1 MRFPDLEKI
10 MEFLL
15 LISYFIHWVYYPNIA
30 TNCAFD
36 MHKQERGRQGGRE
49 AEREKREKEQ
59 EIEQLF
65 FFCQRLLQLAHV
77 TMLKSFAD
85 QIFVPV
91 TPMPGITTSFNQFM
105 ESSVSKVKIYCP
117 VHSKDP
123 II

>member
-1 MRFPDLEKI
+1 

-59 EIEQLF
+59 ERAAF
-65 FFCQRLLQLAHV
+65 FFSARDCFNWPMSPCLKALQIKSLCQSLQCQVLPLPSISLWNH
-77 TMLKSFAD
+77 LF
-85 QIFVPV
+85 QR
-91 TPMPGITTSFNQFM
+91 
-105 ESSVSKVKIYCP
+105 
-117 VHSKDP
+117 
-123 II
+123 